1 MVDLLLLGIMVW
13 GVQRYCR
20 NVQHSHIYRGR
31 NTSSNLLYNTGDFIS
46 EKATTVKYRIHCRT
60 MYVGQNLPVTV
71 LIRPYSLKLCDC
83 LFPLQSL
90 ELFDCIFRLQ
100 SLEPFDYSFRSYSSE
115 LCGFIFR
122 PQSPCVIV
130 YFDDRAFVLQYI
142 YSYQVLFPQFLTETY
157 S

>member
-60 MYVGQNLPVTV
+60 MYTGQNLPVTV
-71 LIRPYSLKLCDC
+71 
-83 LFPLQSL
+83 
-90 ELFDCIFRLQ
+90 
-100 SLEPFDYSFRSYSSE
+100 
-115 LCGFIFR
+115 
-122 PQSPCVIV
+122 
-130 YFDDRAFVLQYI
+130 YFDHIA
-142 YSYQVLFPQFLTETY
+142 
-157 S
+157 